1 MFKFASIAMIALTAM
16 FLSAGQVNGAAL
28 IADNA
33 VDACNGSNNY
43 GVGHSCAFKQ
53 SQGGKCSSLTSIY
66 CTAITLLI
74 VLLVCK
80 KNACGNLICRP
91 N

>member
-1 MFKFASIAMIALTAM
+1 MMFKIASIAMIALTTV

-43 GVGHSCAFKQ
+43 GVGHSCAFQQ
-53 SQGGKCSSLTSIY
+53 SQG
-66 CTAITLLI
+66 
-74 VLLVCK
+74 VCEN
-80 KNACGNLICRP
+80 NACGNLVCVP

>member
-1 MFKFASIAMIALTAM
+1 MMFKFASIAMIALTAM
-16 FLSAGQVNGAAL
+16 FLSAGQVNAAAL

-53 SQGGKCSSLTSIY
+53 SQGGKMRVETWSASPINWGASLVEQSSS
-66 CTAITLLI
+66 
-74 VLLVCK
+74 
-80 KNACGNLICRP
+80 
-91 N
+91 